1 MTASTP
7 STRSPALGGGRRL
20 DPLGATVYAIYVGLG
35 SFLVFAFAWA
45 LMPAVEKQNEA
56 PCRSMAP
63 QSRDVPGA
71 EFVVQ
76 DLQGNEVK
84 LSDFRGKFVVLNFW
98 ATWCAPCVTEWPQ
111 VHQLGER
118 LSDNDDVVV
127 IALSIDKTPEVIA
140 PFLDRMSMG
149 ETKVKVLWDPNQSV
163 HTEFGTTN
171 IPDTYFVD
179 EQGTVRE
186 AFINVRKWGS
196 PTAVQCV
203 ESMLAR

>member
-1 MTASTP
+1 MTDAATP
-7 STRSPALGGGRRL
+7 QRTL
-20 DPLGATVYAIYVGLG
+20 DPLGVTAYALYVALG
-35 SFLVFAFAWA
+35 SFLVFGFAWA
-45 LMPAVEKQNEA
+45 LAPAVERQNDA

-63 QSRDVPGA
+63 EQRSGDAP
-71 EFVVQ
+71 EFVAQ
-76 DLQGNEVK
+76 DLDGNEVK

-118 LSDNDDVVV
+118 LADNEDVVV
-127 IALSIDKTPEVIA
+127 IALSIDKTPDVIA
-140 PFLDRMSMG
+140 PFLGRMSMG
-149 ETKVKVLWDPNQSV
+149 ETRVKVLWDPTQSV
-163 HTEFGTTN
+163 HTAYGTTN

-179 EQGTVRE
+179 EQGQVRD

>member
-7 STRSPALGGGRRL
+7 STPSPALGGGRRL